1 MIMQDP
7 VSAIN
12 IPDVDVWQL
21 LFEQPKEFSRHKST
35 AKTLQL
41 FSDPDLKLTT
51 SQTFTSTMP
60 PLPPTVS
67 RMSSNKRSNLVFAS
81 NSIEIPAVIWGTH
94 YCGGTVFPMNP
105 AYTAKE
111 LTRQLLL
118 SKTKAICTQRN
129 FLPTV
134 REAALEAGVSQAMTL
149 IGPDESAGT
158 NSLHDMLTLDVAPV
172 PRLPVTSPEQDLAFL
187 VFLSGTT
194 GMPKAVKA
202 THRNVVS
209 NILMLKAAETEIS
222 HDSGSQREGDRL
234 LALLPFFHILDLSS
248 LSESRL
254 IMLTGLMAVVHSSIY
269 NGLQVV
275 VMEQFRLKAF
285 CQAVRHHRITYIHVV
300 PLIILQL
307 AKSTIADR
315 YDLSSIRM
323 LVSAAAPLSTELV
336 HNLWERR
343 SIRVIQGYGLSETC
357 AGTRMQLLLNM
368 QARVVSAEGLD
379 VPTGEQDELWLK
391 GATVFSCYLND
402 PKSTSECFSADG
414 FFMTGDI
421 VVKDSDGYFNILDRI
436 KELIKY
442 KGFQVAPAEL
452 EGILMC
458 HPLAADVCVIGVD
471 DERQA
476 TQVPMACISLDA
488 IKRWYDAK
496 VSNAKRLR
504 GGIVMVD
511 EISKSAAGKTLH
523 RVLEECV
530 LASIKLKAKL

>member
-1 MIMQDP
+1 MQDP

-67 RMSSNKRSNLVFAS
+67 RMSSNKRSNL
-81 NSIEIPAVIWGTH
+81 AVIWGTH

-187 VFLSGTT
+187 VFLT
-194 GMPKAVKA
+194 
-202 THRNVVS
+202 
-209 NILMLKAAETEIS
+209 
-222 HDSGSQREGDRL
+222 
-234 LALLPFFHILDLSS
+234 
-248 LSESRL
+248 
-254 IMLTGLMAVVHSSIY
+254 
-269 NGLQVV
+269 
-275 VMEQFRLKAF
+275 
-285 CQAVRHHRITYIHVV
+285 
-300 PLIILQL
+300 
-307 AKSTIADR
+307 
-315 YDLSSIRM
+315 
-323 LVSAAAPLSTELV
+323 
-336 HNLWERR
+336 
-343 SIRVIQGYGLSETC
+343 
-357 AGTRMQLLLNM
+357 
-368 QARVVSAEGLD
+368 RVVSAEGLD

-476 TQVPMACISLDA
+476 TQVPMAC
-488 IKRWYDAK
+488 
-496 VSNAKRLR
+496 V
-504 GGIVMVD
+504 
-511 EISKSAAGKTLH
+511 
-523 RVLEECV
+523 VLQ
-530 LASIKLKAKL
+530 

>member
-1 MIMQDP
+1 MQDP

-67 RMSSNKRSNLVFAS
+67 RMSSNKRSNL
-81 NSIEIPAVIWGTH
+81 AVIWGTH

-187 VFLSGTT
+187 VFL
-194 GMPKAVKA
+194 
-202 THRNVVS
+202 N
-209 NILMLKAAETEIS
+209 
-222 HDSGSQREGDRL
+222 
-234 LALLPFFHILDLSS
+234 LSW

-269 NGLQVV
+269 NGLQVM

-357 AGTRMQLLLNM
+357 AGTHMQLLLNM

-476 TQVPMACISLDA
+476 TQVPMAC
-488 IKRWYDAK
+488 
-496 VSNAKRLR
+496 V
-504 GGIVMVD
+504 
-511 EISKSAAGKTLH
+511 
-523 RVLEECV
+523 VLQ
-530 LASIKLKAKL
+530 

>member
-21 LFEQPKEFSRHKST
+21 LFEQPKEFSRHKNIYINH
-35 AKTLQL
+35 A
-41 FSDPDLKLTT
+41 T
-51 SQTFTSTMP
+51 SAAYSFENGDV
-60 PLPPTVS
+60 LA
-67 RMSSNKRSNLVFAS
+67 VFAS
-81 NSIEIPAVIWGTH
+81 NSIEKPAVIWGTH

-194 GMPKAVKA
+194 GMPKAVKL

-254 IMLTGLMAVVHSSIY
+254 IMLTGLMAVVHSSIN

-357 AGTRMQLLLNM
+357 AGTHMQLLLNM
-368 QARVVSAEGLD
+368 QAKVVSAEGLD

-511 EISKSAAGKTLH
+511 EIPKSAAGKTLH